1 MSNPIL
7 NIRLVDECE
16 DTKNQSGTISTDSQP
31 RRSESRTTQE
41 TVPPLNLDN
50 KIHETKPIPFS
61 ESLVD
66 EVPRFGTK
74 EHPGTQCAQFGCSCL
89 VGWSSSR
96 GRFARLCNEHLSK
109 HRVRCAQSA
118 RKKRAKYEEA
128 KQKATLFDRQTISLA
143 AAQEQI
149 KELQDQLALCQREM
163 REMMLDQNM

>member
-16 DTKNQSGTISTDSQP
+16 DTKNQSGTISTESQP

-41 TVPPLNLDN
+41 TVPPLNLAN

-61 ESLVD
+61 ESSVD
-66 EVPRFGTK
+66 KVPSFGTK

-96 GRFARLCNEHLSK
+96 GRFARLCNDHLRK

-149 KELQDQLALCQREM
+149 KELQAQLALCQREM

>member
-31 RRSESRTTQE
+31 RTSESRTTQE

-66 EVPRFGTK
+66 EVPSFGTK

-96 GRFARLCNEHLSK
+96 GRFARLCNDHLRK

-118 RKKRAKYEEA
+118 RKKRAKYEQA